1 MSLKRAAPFS
11 GIAFV
16 VLFIASIIVS
26 SVPKDTAGDKAWIAA
41 YATHAKQA
49 GHLATGV
56 LLVLAALC
64 LMSFLTHLGRGRS
77 ARVSPVL
84 SVRSRSSPR
93 VSRPPRS
100 RWAAC

>member
-16 VLFIASIIVS
+16 VLFIASITVS
-26 SVPKDTAGDKAWIAA
+26 SVPKDTASDKAWIAA
-41 YATHAKQA
+41 YATHAKQG

-64 LMSFLTHLGRGRS
+64 LMSFLTHLWRLGRRGRS
-77 ARVSPVL
+77 APGDPGS
-84 SVRSRSSPR
+84 SREGQ
-93 VSRPPRS
+93 
-100 RWAAC
+100 AA